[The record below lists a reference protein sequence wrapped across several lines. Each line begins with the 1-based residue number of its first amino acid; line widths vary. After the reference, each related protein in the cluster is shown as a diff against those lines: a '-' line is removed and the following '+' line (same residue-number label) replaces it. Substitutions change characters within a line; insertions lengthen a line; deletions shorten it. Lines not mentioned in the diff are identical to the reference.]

1 MQRALTL
8 AAFGRRGVSPNPM
21 VGSVVVR
28 GNKIV
33 GEAFHRQAGG
43 PHAEILA
50 LKKAGARARGAT
62 LYLTLEPCSHWG
74 KTPPCAPD
82 LVRSGVKNVVVAM
95 LDPNPLVQGRG
106 ASFLKARGVN
116 VTVGLLEKQARQLNR
131 RFVTW
136 ITKQRPHVVL
146 KMAMTLDGKIASRT
160 GSSRWISNEAARRE
174 VHELRAESDAV
185 LIGVRTANLDN
196 PNLTSHGA
204 GRNPLR
210 LVMDPKRRAKR
221 SLRLFHD
228 GLATTRVVTAPVPD
242 LLRELGSEKITQL
255 LVEGGGETAW
265 HFLKH
270 DLIDEAYFYIAPKL
284 LGGRAAPTPVGG
296 EGFDQIALAKEF
308 DTVLLSN
315 VGNNVRIHA
324 LKDN

>member
-8 AAFGRRGVSPNPM
+8 ASQGRRTVPPNPM

-33 GEAFHRQAGG
+33 GEGFHQCAGG
-43 PHAEILA
+43 PHAEIIA

-62 LYLTLEPCSHWG
+62 LYVTLEPCTHWG

-82 LVRSGVKNVVVAM
+82 VVRSGIKNVVVAM
-95 LDPNPLVQGRG
+95 RDPNPLVQGRSV
-106 ASFLKARGVN
+106 AFLKRRGVN
-116 VTVGLLEKQARQLNR
+116 VTVGVLEKEARLLNR

-136 ITKQRPHVVL
+136 MTQQRPHVVL

-160 GSSRWISNEAARRE
+160 GSSRWISNEAARKQ

-204 GRNPLR
+204 GKNPLR
-210 LVMDPKRRAKR
+210 LIIDPRKHAKP
-221 SLRLFHD
+221 SLNLFHD
-228 GLATTRVVTAPVPD
+228 GAAETRVIGKPIRQMLSD
-242 LLRELGSEKITQL
+242 LAAEKITQL

-265 HFLKH
+265 HFLKD
-270 DLIDEAYFYIAPKL
+270 DLIDEAYFYVAPKL

-296 EGFDQIALAKEF
+296 KGFARVDLAREF
-308 DTVLLSN
+308 DTVFVTT

-324 LKDN
+324 LKDR